1 MAHPFLDNTFH
12 IHWSQLVP
20 EAIEPDIT
28 AALAQAQAA
37 IDALSAPLGEDEC
50 LTFDNTLLALE
61 WATEALDLGW
71 RRVGHLDSV
80 CNNDAQRKAYNRMLP
95 SVSEFYARLPLNQ
108 GLWQRVEAYSRSEEA
123 AGLTGARARLL
134 NETLAD
140 FRQNGA
146 DLPADRKQRLEA
158 VQAELARLTQKY
170 SENMLDSTNAW
181 ELIIEDE
188 SRLAGLP
195 PTARA
200 VLRSEAEASGL
211 LGSNEQPVW
220 RVTLKA
226 PSFLPVLEHADDAS
240 LRREVWEGATTIG
253 HGGQYDNTGL
263 IWQILD
269 LRHEKAA
276 LLGKEH
282 FADHVLE
289 RRMAREGAKAM
300 QFVEDL
306 YDRTKPAFQREIA
319 ELEQFRAQQ
328 TGEPA
333 EHLEPWDLAYW
344 AEKQRKAKYD
354 FDDEELRP
362 YFPIDGV
369 LDGLFRIAERIFQ
382 LKIREQESVYVEPG
396 SATPDGIEVWHP
408 DVSFYALYDAVTGE
422 HRGSFYAD
430 WHPRDEKRAGAWMS
444 YLYTG
449 EPPSDQKE
457 QRKPHLGLICGN
469 LTPSSGGKPALL
481 THNEVQTVFHEFGH
495 LLHHL
500 LGDVAIK
507 SLNGVNVVWD
517 FVELPSQIMENFCWE
532 RPSLDFF
539 ARHYDTGEPIPHAL
553 FEKMIAA
560 RNYRSA
566 TAMMRQLSFAKLDLE
581 LHMHYARHRGR
592 DLDELDEELLTDYQ
606 VPLATRPP
614 TLARRFGHLFASST
628 GYAAGYYSYKWAEVL
643 DADAFT
649 RFMEGGVLSPEVGRE
664 FREKIL
670 SKGNS
675 EDAARLFRDFMGR
688 DPGLTALLVR
698 SGLATS

>member
-1 MAHPFLDNTFH
+1 MAHPFLDNAFH

-28 AALAQAQAA
+28 AALEQAQAA
-37 IDALSAPLGEDEC
+37 IDALSVPLADDAC

-61 WATEALDLGW
+61 RATEDLDMAW

-80 CNNDAQRKAYNRMLP
+80 RDNDAQRVAYNRMLP
-95 SVSEFYARLPLNQ
+95 RVSEFYARLPLNQ
-108 GLWQRVEAYSRSEEA
+108 GLWQRIEAYSRSEDA
-123 AGLTGARARLL
+123 AELTGARARLL
-134 NETLAD
+134 HETLAD

-146 DLPADRKQRLEA
+146 DLPEDKKQRLEA

-170 SENMLDSTNAW
+170 SENVLDSTNAW
-181 ELIIEDE
+181 ELIIDDE

-211 LGSNEQPVW
+211 GSDAQPVW

-240 LRREVWEGATTIG
+240 LRRDVWEGTTTIG
-253 HGGQYDNTGL
+253 HGGDYDNTEL

-276 LLGKEH
+276 LLGKAH

-289 RRMAREGAKAM
+289 RRMAGEGARAM

-306 YDRTKPAFQREIA
+306 HHRTKPAFEREIT
-319 ELEQFRAQQ
+319 ELERFRAQQ
-328 TGEPA
+328 TGEPVA
-333 EHLEPWDLAYW
+333 HLEPWDLAYW
-344 AEKQRKAKYD
+344 AEKQRKARYD

-369 LDGLFRIAERIFQ
+369 LDGLFRIAEKIYQ
-382 LKIREQESVYVEPG
+382 LNIRELDRVYVEPG
-396 SATPDGIEVWHP
+396 SAPTDGIIEVWHP
-408 DVSFYALYDAVTGE
+408 DVRFYVVYDADTGE

-430 WHPRDEKRAGAWMS
+430 WHPRDDKRAGAWMS

-449 EPPSDQKE
+449 EPTDDQNE

-532 RPSLDFF
+532 RASLDFF
-539 ARHYDTGEPIPHAL
+539 ARHYDTGEPIPDEL
-553 FEKMIAA
+553 FEKMLAA

-566 TAMMRQLSFAKLDLE
+566 SAMMRQLSFAKLDLE
-581 LHMHYARHRGR
+581 LHMYYERYRGG
-592 DLDELDEELLTDYQ
+592 DLDELVETLLADYQ
-606 VPLATRPP
+606 IPLATRPP
-614 TLARRFGHLFASST
+614 TMARRFGHLFASST

-698 SGLATS
+698 SGLATT